1 MLSKLTSEGR
11 PMSTQELEQPLAET
25 TSPSPAPLVIIVSG
39 LVMGL
44 IGDVLF
50 YHSEGPGIN
59 VPIFIGLG
67 FGVMAA
73 LIYIFRPPLYIP
85 NMLFVIPALFCAV
98 ALSVLDSPQLNFFNF
113 FFLVLCLLIVV
124 SFGKD
129 SRFLGGDVRVT
140 VVRLF
145 ESGIGGVMLVPILML
160 DHAIKWLE
168 PQTFDPE
175 SNQKIRAILRGC
187 LLALPIVIVF
197 ALLLGSADV
206 VFGDILE
213 EAYSIFYI
221 ENWQTLVS
229 HLVLIGLL
237 AWGVIFG
244 LGMLLQT
251 NPEPNSPEYPSLT
264 ESFRLGFIETT
275 IVLGSLNLLF
285 LFFVIIQA
293 AYLFGGESNITS
305 QGYTY
310 SEYARRGF
318 FELLAV
324 SMLTMSLIVGAR
336 LIHKPENPRQEQV
349 FQGLSI
355 GLILMTL
362 VMLVSAH
369 RRLSLYE
376 DAYGYTHLRVV
387 SHVFIVWLGMLFLIL
402 IADLLKVYPQ
412 LFWMGGVAVAVGFWV
427 SLNIMNLDAL
437 IAERNIERYA
447 RTDKLDTVYLFSL
460 SDDAVPAMIQLLD
473 DESKQHQTR
482 VELGYRLYQ
491 LDRYHERRGLAG
503 YNFSKE
509 RAWRVLDERR
519 EDLGDFIQPAR
530 YYSAN

>member
-1 MLSKLTSEGR
+1 
-11 PMSTQELEQPLAET
+11 
-25 TSPSPAPLVIIVSG
+25 
-39 LVMGL
+39 MGL

-50 YHSEGPGIN
+50 YHSAGWGIN

-85 NMLFVIPALFCAV
+85 SMLFVIPALFCAV
-98 ALSVLDSPQLNFFNF
+98 ALSVLVSPQLTCFNV

-129 SRFLGGDVRVT
+129 SRFLGSDVRVT

-145 ESGIGGVMLVPILML
+145 ESSIGGVLLVPISML
-160 DHAIKWLE
+160 NHAIKWLE
-168 PQTFDPE
+168 PQTFDAE

-221 ENWQTLVS
+221 ENWEI

-251 NPEPNSPEYPSLT
+251 NPESNSPEYPKLT
-264 ESFRLGFIETT
+264 ESFSLGFIETT

-324 SMLTMSLIVGAR
+324 SMLTMGLIVGAR
-336 LIHKPENPRQEQV
+336 LTHKPENPRQEQV

-412 LFWMGGVAVAVGFWV
+412 LFWMGGAAVAVGFWV

-437 IAERNIERYA
+437 IAERNIERYT

-460 SDDAVPAMIQLLD
+460 SDDAIPAMIQLLD
-473 DESKQHQTR
+473 DDNKRGQTSA
-482 VELGYRLYQ
+482 ELGYRLYQ
-491 LDRYHERRGLAG
+491 LDRYHESRGFAG

-519 EDLGDFIQPAR
+519 ADLVDFIQPTR
-530 YYSAN
+530 Y

>member
-11 PMSTQELEQPLAET
+11 PMSAQELEQPLAEFS
-25 TSPSPAPLVIIVSG
+25 SPSPAPLVIIVSG

-50 YHSEGPGIN
+50 YEYGQGIN
-59 VPIFIGLG
+59 IPIFIGLG
-67 FGVMAA
+67 LGLMGA
-73 LIYIFRPPLYIP
+73 LIYSFRPPLYIP
-85 NMLFVIPALFCAV
+85 NMLFVIPAIFCAV
-98 ALSVLDSPQLNFFNF
+98 ALSVLVSPQLSSFNF
-113 FFLVLCLLIVV
+113 FFLLLCLLVIV

-129 SRFLGGDVRVT
+129 PRFLGGDVRVT
-140 VVRLF
+140 VVRLV
-145 ESGIGGVMLVPILML
+145 ETGIGGVMVIPILML
-160 DHAIKWLE
+160 NNAMQWIGT
-168 PQTFDPE
+168 QTFHARD
-175 SNQKIRAILRGC
+175 NQKTMAVVRGC
-187 LLALPIVIVF
+187 LLALPIVVVF

-206 VFGDILE
+206 VFGDVLE
-213 EAYSIFYI
+213 GAFSVFYI
-221 ENWQTLVS
+221 ENWDKLVG
-229 HLVLIGLL
+229 HLALIGLL

-244 LGMLLQT
+244 LATLLQS
-251 NPEPNSPEYPSLT
+251 NPASNFHKYPNLT
-264 ESFRLGFIETT
+264 ESFRLGFIETA

-324 SMLTMSLIVGAR
+324 SMLTMGLIVGAR

-362 VMLVSAH
+362 VMLVSAY

-412 LFWMGGVAVAVGFWV
+412 LFWMGGIAVAVGFWV
-427 SLNIMNLDAL
+427 SLNIMNLDAF

-473 DESKQHQTR
+473 NESIKSQAQT
-482 VELGYRLYQ
+482 ELGYRLYQ
-491 LDRYHERRGLAG
+491 LDRYHESRGLVG

-519 EDLGDFIQPAR
+519 EELADFIRPTR
-530 YYSAN
+530 RYSAN